1 MPSRLG
7 AEAAQLRGRDRLDVV
22 VEDDTLDDIA
32 DIAAVENIGDIGH
45 RNNDE
50 AAGVGRQCRLD
61 PLLNVSGVKR
71 FCSVPPRK
79 SVSEKSSDPTLQG
92 HPTAAPI
99 GGLHQKSAFAQPFNR
114 TGMGGAQ
121 SGGMRHHSKLADRPR
136 RDHAPPS
143 NASMMTVTISPPSHG
158 QATY

>member
-7 AEAAQLRGRDRLDVV
+7 AEAAQLRGRDRLDGV

-32 DIAAVENIGDIGH
+32 DVAAVENIGDIGH

-114 TGMGGAQ
+114 TGMGA
-121 SGGMRHHSKLADRPR
+121 R
-136 RDHAPPS
+136 
-143 NASMMTVTISPPSHG
+143 SPAECDITQNSQIAHVEITLHP
-158 QATY
+158 ATRQ